1 MKSIKT
7 AVAVA
12 IGTLFAGAAFA
23 QSDFGIERRDTYLDN
38 RIDRGVETGRI
49 TPREATR
56 LESQQERIER
66 LEARARADGRLSGQE
81 RARID
86 NAQDRL
92 SRDVYRESND
102 RQGANRGRFGN
113 NGGNYGYG
121 RNYGGNYYG
130 GNYGGNY
137 GRNYGGGN
145 YGRNYGGGNY
155 GRNFGNIERRDQFQD
170 NRIERGVASGRLTSQ
185 EAARLEGN
193 RTRIERMETRAR
205 SDGRLSGQERARID
219 HAQDRLGRG
228 IYRQS
233 HDNQTTT
240 SPSSVARV
248 NRSDRV
254 AQTRTTTT
262 PRVRT
267 GGTRG
272 TDGRRR
278 TR

>member
-1 MKSIKT
+1 MKTFRT

-23 QSDFGIERRDTYLDN
+23 QSDFGIERRDAYLDS

-49 TPREATR
+49 TPREAVR

-66 LEARARADGRLSGQE
+66 LEARARADGRLSVQE

-86 NAQDRL
+86 HAQDRL
-92 SRDVYRESND
+92 SRDIHRESND
-102 RQGANRGRFGN
+102 RQGTNGGRFGN
-113 NGGNYGYG
+113 NRG
-121 RNYGGNYYG
+121 YYG
-130 GNYGGNY
+130 GNYGHNNGGYY
-137 GRNYGGGN
+137 GHNNGGYYGHNNGGT
-145 YGRNYGGGNY
+145 Y
-155 GRNFGNIERRDQFQD
+155 GNIERRDQRQD
-170 NRIERGVASGRLTSQ
+170 ARIDRGVASGQITSQ

-193 RTRIERMETRAR
+193 RARIERMETRAR
-205 SDGRLSGQERARID
+205 SDGHLSGQERARID
-219 HAQDRLGRG
+219 HAQDRLGRS

-248 NRSDRV
+248 DRSDRVARADRPDRV
-254 AQTRTTTT
+254 AQTRSTTT

-267 GGTRG
+267 GGTR
-272 TDGRRR
+272 TDGERRNR
-278 TR
+278 

>member
-7 AVAVA
+7 AVAIA

-23 QSDFGIERRDTYLDN
+23 QSDFGIERRDAYLDN

-66 LEARARADGRLSGQE
+66 MERQARADGRLTGQE

-92 SRDVYRESND
+92 SRDIHRESND
-102 RQGANRGRFGN
+102 RQGVNRGRFGN

-121 RNYGGNYYG
+121 RNYGGN
-130 GNYGGNY
+130 N
-137 GRNYGGGN
+137 
-145 YGRNYGGGNY
+145 

-170 NRIERGVASGRLTSQ
+170 NRIERGIASGQITSQ
-185 EAARLEGN
+185 EGARLEGN
-193 RTRIERMETRAR
+193 RARIERMETRAR
-205 SDGRLSGQERARID
+205 SDGRMSGQERARID
-219 HAQDRLGRG
+219 HAQDRLGRS
-228 IYRQS
+228 ISRQS

-240 SPSSVARV
+240 SGARVARV
-248 NRSDRV
+248 DRSDRV
-254 AQTRTTTT
+254 AQQPRSTTT

-267 GGTRG
+267 GGTR
-272 TDGRRR
+272 TDGERR